1 LAVDTTI
8 NGYSVI
14 VFGKENDQY
23 SPKASFNIIVAENVA
38 FSESICFISNMKM
51 SLTEMYPGIQF
62 QSENT
67 FLIDGFEVAEI
78 VYVTSINDQNLFIEF
93 LHTLS

>member
-1 LAVDTTI
+1 
-8 NGYSVI
+8 
-14 VFGKENDQY
+14 
-23 SPKASFNIIVAENVA
+23 
-38 FSESICFISNMKM
+38 MKM

-78 VYVTSINDQNLFIEF
+78 VTSINDQNLFIEF